1 MIGFFSNYGGPFKFQ
16 ADSSFKGRLSYIDTP
31 LEKKSVV
38 VKTKTLDF
46 AYIKKYFYSVLVAEM
61 SSLVIQFYY
70 TVNDYLYVNVT
81 YHRQYFYCFLYI

>member
-1 MIGFFSNYGGPFKFQ
+1 MIGVFSNYGGTFKFQ

-70 TVNDYLYVNVT
+70 IVNNKTGLILMIICIEEPGPGN
-81 YHRQYFYCFLYI
+81 I